1 MLDVPGS
8 FSLGP
13 RSPYPTGKTRTGSR
27 EAALLT
33 QALYPLGLCSQW
45 SCSPIYSLDCTEEKP
60 LLPTI
65 GHPLASLTWRRSAY
79 CFFTSG
85 IEADTF
91 RSVSRSFFRLVL
103 ASERMISRL
112 ILKGTE
118 GQDGQGK
125 SGIS

>member
-13 RSPYPTGKTRTGSR
+13 RSPHPTGKTRTGSR

-33 QALYPLGLCSQW
+33 QALL
-45 SCSPIYSLDCTEEKP
+45 SPWPVLTVELLTHLLP